1 MPVYTNSHKGLFE
14 GTEEIELVPAPISGL
29 TIVTMLRV
37 VNSDTVAA
45 TPKIRIQ
52 DTAKMNEDDE
62 YLNIMND
69 IEVASSEYMQADGI
83 VCVLQANQK
92 LIGYLSATVTTS
104 ELQWMTVIA
113 REVY

>member
-14 GTEEIELVPAPISGL
+14 GTEEIELVPAPLNGL

-52 DTAKMNEDDE
+52 DMQRVNEDDE
-62 YLNIMND
+62 YLNVMND
-69 IEVASSEYMQADGI
+69 IELASSEYMQADGV
-83 VCVLQANQK
+83 VCVLQAHQK
-92 LIGYLSATVTTS
+92 LIGYLSSSVTTE
-104 ELQWMTVIA
+104 ELQWMIVSA